1 MQLYVDY
8 GYSLGHETKLFNT
21 TTSSSKNKSV
31 ITIEIDMK
39 SATNL
44 IPSTAAVPSSFEDEL
59 LWYCK
64 EASFAS
70 SENPRCSFILGR
82 EYVMDVFRKHLR
94 YLPSIVL
101 IVIVI
106 DGTNV
111 TSSRPEPP
119 EVDDMD
125 EDETPSMTVDC
136 E

>member
-1 MQLYVDY
+1 
-8 GYSLGHETKLFNT
+8 
-21 TTSSSKNKSV
+21 
-31 ITIEIDMK
+31 
-39 SATNL
+39 
-44 IPSTAAVPSSFEDEL
+44 
-59 LWYCK
+59 
-64 EASFAS
+64 
-70 SENPRCSFILGR
+70 
-82 EYVMDVFRKHLR
+82 MDVFRKHLR

-125 EDETPSMTVDC
+125 EDETPSMIVDC